1 MINTTEFINKW
12 DYRHYLAFLYIA
24 VASADYD
31 IGEDEKDELHAKL
44 APSLFNEENYKELYN
59 EVLKVFGKLND
70 NDTYNFI
77 SDLSRKHVT
86 CNETKEKV
94 LKDLKD
100 IIDADDHETPNET
113 IMYISIRKILNGI
126 V

>member
-31 IGEDEKDELHAKL
+31 ITEEEKDELHAKL
-44 APSLFNEENYKELYN
+44 APTLFSEENYKELYS
-59 EVLKVFGKLND
+59 EVLKVFKRLND
-70 NDTYNFI
+70 NETYNFI
-77 SDLSRKHVT
+77 EDLSRKHVT
-86 CNETKEKV
+86 NEETKEKV
-94 LKDLKD
+94 LNDLKD
-100 IIDADDHETPNET
+100 IVTADDYETPNEI
-113 IMYISIRKILNGI
+113 IMYISIRQILNGI